1 MRAVCLC
8 FDLEH
13 IAHAVRA
20 RQQVDANG
28 VEGVDVDHH
37 RVPCPGKSHFQLRHE
52 HGQLVQ
58 DKLAVPRCADL
69 VHAPTVWHTIIS
81 YAR

>member
-1 MRAVCLC
+1 MC

-20 RQQVDANG
+20 RQQVDKNG
-28 VEGVDVDHH
+28 VEGEDVDHC
-37 RVPCPGKSHFQLRHE
+37 RVPGPGQTHLQLSHE

-58 DKLAVPRCADL
+58 YKLAVPRGAGL
-69 VHAPTVWHTIIS
+69 VHRPTVCHTITS
-81 YAR
+81 YAIR